1 MEAFEDLVL
10 QLSMLFQTITDGLNN
25 NQLNFLKAVLNK
37 VEQLSSVSTITVY
50 QVGTSASV
58 LKIKKA
64 LINKEI
70 VDTQNNVVKF
80 LDPLYKYWLSRYYF
94 RL

>member
-50 QVGTSASV
+50 QLGTSASV